1 MRLMQ
6 NVDHD
11 AREIYRER
19 LTPSL
24 WMLVT
29 IALAGPMV
37 TLTLTPINATLALA
51 IGAAVSLVLVALAI
65 AASPRISVTGSVL
78 RAGRAH
84 IDARWLGEP
93 TEHSGEDARAKRT
106 HEIARDGWNLLR
118 GGIEGLVIVPV
129 TDPDDPANSWTIST
143 RTPDRLAAAI
153 RLARAAESSES
164 AERPAVD

>member
-6 NVDHD
+6 NTERD
-11 AREIYRER
+11 ASEIYRER

-37 TLTLTPINATLALA
+37 SLVFVPVGADIAL
-51 IGAAVSLVLVALAI
+51 ILGAAVSLILVALSI
-65 AASPRISVTGSVL
+65 ALSPTLRVAGTVL
-78 RAGRAH
+78 HAGRAH

-93 TEHSGEDARAKRT
+93 EEFTGEQARNRRT
-106 HEIARDGWNLLR
+106 RDIARDGWNLLR
-118 GGIEGLVIVPV
+118 GGVDGLVVVPL
-129 TDPDDPANSWTIST
+129 TDPADPMRSWTIST

-153 RLARAAESSES
+153 RAARATASD
-164 AERPAVD
+164 AAH